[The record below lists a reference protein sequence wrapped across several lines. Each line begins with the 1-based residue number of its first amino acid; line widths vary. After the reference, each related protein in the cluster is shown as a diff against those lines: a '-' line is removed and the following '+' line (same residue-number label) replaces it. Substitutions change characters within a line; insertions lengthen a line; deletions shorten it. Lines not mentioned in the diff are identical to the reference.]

1 MSLPGRCALGEADE
15 LYKLSLAPKQPAKQ
29 VRQLASKRVGLWC
42 SKKKRL
48 SGDIFA
54 MKYFK
59 EVTEKFFCSC
69 VALNCGS
76 CGRLKAGTG
85 APVCVKNEGM
95 SVSDHSKSHSVWGG
109 NKSAYEP

>member
-1 MSLPGRCALGEADE
+1 
-15 LYKLSLAPKQPAKQ
+15 
-29 VRQLASKRVGLWC
+29 
-42 SKKKRL
+42 
-48 SGDIFA
+48 

-69 VALNCGS
+69 VAL
-76 CGRLKAGTG
+76 GTG